1 MVFYGQDPLVG
12 HEINR
17 VACDQYLKGNETRG
31 ISIIRVYIHVHKT
44 LQLSEPKSQGLCWDT
59 TSWSQRFVKTWPGE
73 RLGGSVVKCLPLA
86 QGMIPGSRIESHIRL
101 LAWSLLLPLPV
112 SASLSLSLCVSHE

>member
-31 ISIIRVYIHVHKT
+31 ISIIRAYIHVHKT

-59 TSWSQRFVKTWPGE
+59 TAWSQRFVKPWPGE
-73 RLGGSVVKCLPLA
+73 RLGGSVVERLALA
-86 QGMIPGSRIESHIRL
+86 QVVILGSSDRVLYQAPHGDLVSPS
-101 LAWSLLLPLPV
+101 ACV
-112 SASLSLSLCVSHE
+112 SASLSVSS